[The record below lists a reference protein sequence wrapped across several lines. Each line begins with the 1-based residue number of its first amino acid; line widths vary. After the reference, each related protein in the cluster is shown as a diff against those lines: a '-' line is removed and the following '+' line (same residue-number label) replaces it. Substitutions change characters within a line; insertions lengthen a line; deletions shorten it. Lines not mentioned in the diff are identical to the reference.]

1 MSFLDNLV
9 YSSKYERKNQEFR
22 SFSYATSEKYDATSL
37 PSWKV
42 KTMRLS

>member
-1 MSFLDNLV
+1 MIFLDNLV
-9 YSSKYERKNQEFR
+9 YSSKYKCKNQEFGG
-22 SFSYATSEKYDATSL
+22 FSYATSEKYDATSL